1 MKFAN
6 EKIISAA
13 DMSSSFSSNPIL
25 LDQIYGYSFQ
35 AIFTGS
41 PNGTFKLQCSNDDV
55 KLSSSVTVWSDIGST
70 SQAISASGD
79 LTYNVTAAFY
89 KWVRIVYTRSSGS
102 GSCDIVYFA
111 KGV

>member
-13 DMSSSFSSNPIL
+13 DMSSSFLSEPIL

-35 AIFTGS
+35 AVFTGS
-41 PNGTFKLQCSNDDV
+41 PNGTFKIQCSNDDV
-55 KLSSSVTVWSDIGST
+55 NSSSSVVGWSDVGSS
-70 SQAISASGD
+70 SQAISAAGD
-79 LTYNVTAAFY
+79 LFYNIDAAFY

-102 GSCDIVYFA
+102 GSCDVVYFA
-111 KGV
+111 KGA

>member
-13 DMSSSFSSNPIL
+13 DMSSSFSSDAIL

-35 AIFTGS
+35 AVFTGT
-41 PNGTFKLQCSNDDV
+41 PNGVFKLQCSNDDV
-55 KLSSSVTVWSDIGST
+55 KSSSSVVGWSDVGSS
-70 SQAISASGD
+70 SQAISAAGD
-79 LTYNVTAAFY
+79 LFYNIDAAHY

-102 GSCDIVYFA
+102 GSCDVVYFA
-111 KGV
+111 KGA